1 MAKINVIGNA
11 IVVTSGISLDN
22 IKLIEKYRPQNLT
35 LFEGE
40 GNEKQAVFKVSTG
53 SSGSISKFGV
63 VFDSATRDT
72 DKLAIV
78 TIVDGNIPVEKID
91 QYLIDK
97 IGTSIIKL
105 NQLEAGLPAI
115 IEEIKAEQEAILS
128 NITIG

>member
-1 MAKINVIGNA
+1 MAKINVIGSA
-11 IVVTSGISLDN
+11 IVVTSGISLEA
-22 IKLIEKYRPQNLT
+22 IKLVEKYRPQNLT

-40 GNEKQAVFKVSTG
+40 GDKKQAVFKVSTG
-53 SSGSISKFGV
+53 TSGSISKFGV
-63 VFDSATRDT
+63 VFDSATRDA

-128 NITIG
+128 NIIIG

>member
-11 IVVTSGISLDN
+11 IVVTSGISLEA
-22 IKLIEKYRPQNLT
+22 IKLIEKYRPQALV

-40 GNEKQAVFKVSTG
+40 GDKKQAIFKVSTG
-53 SSGSISKFGV
+53 NSGSISKFGV
-63 VFDSATRDT
+63 IFNSATRD
-72 DKLAIV
+72 DSKLAVV
-78 TIVDGNIPVEKID
+78 TTVDENVPAEKID